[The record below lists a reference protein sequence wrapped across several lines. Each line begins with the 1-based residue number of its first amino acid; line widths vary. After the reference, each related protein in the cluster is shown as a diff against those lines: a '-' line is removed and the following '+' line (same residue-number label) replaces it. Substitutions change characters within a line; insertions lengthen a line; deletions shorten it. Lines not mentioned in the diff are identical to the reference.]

1 VGKSTWYCPL
11 LKGLTFIETLLFYF
25 VFVYYFDFSF
35 LNFLF
40 LQDGL
45 IDWSKP
51 IVWQVPKLGDKYFN
65 WVHVPVD
72 THMRLFQSDFV
83 EYFSQ
88 CAWYIVPMFWIPVML
103 VLITLSYKALAENPV
118 DWPAD
123 SSYGMYKYSQ
133 TCI

>member
-1 VGKSTWYCPL
+1 MVKSTWYRPL
-11 LKGLTFIETLLFYF
+11 LKGLTFIETLPFYF

-123 SSYGMYKYSQ
+123 SSYGMY
-133 TCI
+133 

>member
-1 VGKSTWYCPL
+1 

-88 CAWYIVPMFWIPVML
+88 CAETGCVGRVLVHCFCPGAYNALKTALLSGLYIQV
-103 VLITLSYKALAENPV
+103 
-118 DWPAD
+118 
-123 SSYGMYKYSQ
+123 
-133 TCI
+133 